1 MSKSY
6 KKWSKKEK
14 LAILKAAEE
23 EGVVSACRKHEVST
37 ATYYNWKKIYDL
49 HGETGFQQ
57 DKSSQ
62 DQLYKKLE
70 EENRRLK
77 KLLVDKDLALEVQKE
92 FLKKKFGTDDPRRI

>member
-14 LAILKAAEE
+14 LTILKAAEE

-37 ATYYNWKKIYDL
+37 ATFYHWKKIYEQ
-49 HGETGFQQ
+49 HGEAGFQQ
-57 DKSSQ
+57 DKPSSGQ
-62 DQLYKKLE
+62 QYKKLE

-92 FLKKKFGTDDPRRI
+92 LLKKKFGTDDPKKI

>member
-14 LAILKAAEE
+14 LAVLKAAEE
-23 EGVVSACRKHEVST
+23 EGVISACRKHDVST
-37 ATYYNWKKIYDL
+37 ATFYNWKKIYDL
-49 HGETGFQQ
+49 HGEAGFQQ
-57 DKSSQ
+57 DKSS

-92 FLKKKFGTDDPRRI
+92 FLKKKFGTDDPKKI

>member
-6 KKWSKKEK
+6 KKWSKQEK
-14 LAILKAAEE
+14 IKILQAAEQ
-23 EGVVSACRKHEVST
+23 EGVVSACRKHDVST
-37 ATYYNWKKIYDL
+37 ATFYNWKKVYDQ
-49 HGETGFQQ
+49 HGEAGFQQ
-57 DKSSQ
+57 DTST

-92 FLKKKFGTDDPRRI
+92 LLKKKFGTDDPRKI